1 MCPVIAHVRY
11 DVLATYFQL
20 LVQNSAAAVT
30 RAHDFPLGFDGSARD
45 KWWAR
50 LVHVQPYGSM
60 RVSIEQSTFSDTS
73 IKAAIKALKRQ
84 VQAACREKGVMCTRR
99 KALSL
104 YAGGCILVINCRGDV
119 RGDC

>member
-1 MCPVIAHVRY
+1 MARR
-11 DVLATYFQL
+11 AT
-20 LVQNSAAAVT
+20 N
-30 RAHDFPLGFDGSARD
+30 DGLDSYMYNRMEAQRIP
-45 KWWAR
+45 A
-50 LVHVQPYGSM
+50 
-60 RVSIEQSTFSDTS
+60 VSIEQSTFSDTS